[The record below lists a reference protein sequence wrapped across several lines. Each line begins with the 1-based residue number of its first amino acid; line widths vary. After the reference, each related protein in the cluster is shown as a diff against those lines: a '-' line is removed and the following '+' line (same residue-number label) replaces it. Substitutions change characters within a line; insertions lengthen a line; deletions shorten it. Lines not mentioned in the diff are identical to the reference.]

1 METEVY
7 FLQTRNGGPRRASV
21 PRSPT
26 GSCLVS
32 ESGGVCE
39 RAGPQ
44 EDDPEGLMEIT
55 AT

>member
-7 FLQTRNGGPRRASV
+7 FLQTRNGGHRKASV

-32 ESGGVCE
+32 ESGVICE

-44 EDDPEGLMEIT
+44 EGDQERLMEIT